1 MLDWQDREL
10 VLLGLIGGFGVLLVV
25 ALIWIGVLSGR
36 LNRLQDAYRKLVG
49 DTGVRNLEDVLA
61 IIHERLAAMDRNAE
75 TQRERL
81 SQCERRLATLKGHV
95 GVHRFNAF
103 ADTGSDLS
111 FSLAMVD
118 DAANGVVLTG
128 IYGRDQTYLYA
139 KPLEKGESSYALTP
153 EERAAIRLA
162 TQKE

>member
-61 IIHERLAAMDRNAE
+61 IIHERLAAMDRNVE

>member
-1 MLDWQDREL
+1 MQDWQDHEL
-10 VLLGLIGGFGVLLVV
+10 VLLALTGGLGVLLVV
-25 ALIWIGVLSGR
+25 AMVWIAVLAGR
-36 LNRLQDAYRKLVG
+36 LNRLQAAHRKLVG

-61 IIHERLAAMDRNAE
+61 AIHERLATMDRNAE

-81 SQCERRLATLKGHV
+81 AQCERRLSTLKGHV

-139 KPLEKGESSYALTP
+139 KPLEKGESAYALTP
-153 EERAAIRLA
+153 EEKTAIRLA